1 MTKKTKM
8 VLIGNQLIGLIGLDE
23 IFDNL
28 YKSNPADP
36 NSDHKLEKE
45 IVKKLVTLARKD
57 NYIPSKQEKIYASAL
72 LREYSIYYQKKIS
85 GANDVGASAY
95 GVTVPLQF
103 GTYQGIPRETIPWY
117 PTVYEEKCDGC
128 KKCYDM
134 CPQKVYFW
142 DEKKNLPKVVN
153 PFACVVGCS
162 GCAEICKLKAISF
175 PPLSILDNLKTH

>member
-23 IFDNL
+23 IFNEL
-28 YKSNPADP
+28 YKSNPANP

-45 IVKKLVTLARKD
+45 IGKKLVTLARKE
-57 NYIPSKQEKIYASAL
+57 NYIPSKQEEIYTEAL
-72 LREYSIYYQKKIS
+72 LREYSLFYQRKINDT
-85 GANDVGASAY
+85 GDVGASRQ
-95 GVTVPLQF
+95 GGTVPLPYD
-103 GTYQGIPRETIPWY
+103 TYQGIPRETIPWY

-142 DEKKNLPKVVN
+142 DEKINKPKVVN

-175 PPLSILDNLKTH
+175 PPLSILDNLKSH